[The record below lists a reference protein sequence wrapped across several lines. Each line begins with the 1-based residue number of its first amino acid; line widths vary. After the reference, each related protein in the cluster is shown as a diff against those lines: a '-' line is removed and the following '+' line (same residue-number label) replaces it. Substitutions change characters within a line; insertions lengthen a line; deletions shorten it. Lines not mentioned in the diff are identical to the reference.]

1 MRSRVRAWTRKA
13 TAAGRNGKG
22 PGETAGG
29 SAGGL
34 LDRQDLTITKSVDL
48 ATPKLMEIL
57 AKGSHIKTAVLSLCE
72 RTSNTT
78 VEYLRITMTDVLVPS
93 MNTGGDCVSGR
104 PIDTLTLTFAKI
116 SVQYTRQ
123 SSTGAGLS
131 VNFNWDFGANR
142 GF

>member
-1 MRSRVRAWTRKA
+1 MVLQVVPGFLGEVPSSACPLRSSA
-13 TAAGRNGKG
+13 TTPAREKPLIVQGVGTHPPSRRDKTVGYAA
-22 PGETAGG
+22 
-29 SAGGL
+29 
-34 LDRQDLTITKSVDL
+34 SV
-48 ATPKLMEIL
+48 
-57 AKGSHIKTAVLSLCE
+57 
-72 RTSNTT
+72 SNTT

-104 PIDTLTLTFAKI
+104 PVDTLTLTFGKI

>member
-1 MRSRVRAWTRKA
+1 
-13 TAAGRNGKG
+13 
-22 PGETAGG
+22 
-29 SAGGL
+29 
-34 LDRQDLTITKSVDL
+34 VDL
-48 ATPKLMEIL
+48 ATPKLKEIL
-57 AKGSHIKTAVLSLCE
+57 AKGGHIKTAVFSLCE
-72 RTSNTT
+72 RTSTTT

-104 PIDTLTLTFAKI
+104 PIDTLTFAKI

-123 SSTGAGLS
+123 SSPGAGLS